1 MSIPFNKIGPS
12 QLARTVVQILGKDG
26 PIFNPKNISYLSPE
40 DVSSEILDLPFGQ
53 ELGVSGLTLASS
65 LVSLGIQA
73 QTLDECR
80 KITAGLK
87 KVQESQERIE
97 KVLSDIKHRVDRIDT
112 KVAESHLREAIRHA
126 MSKSCHPDHIDLQAL
141 TPLGEDLESFAETLD
156 EGLLFNF
163 GVRLTSDVR
172 EQLQSM
178 LSVLRNARKAVVISH
193 NRAVLGDPDKI
204 VLFRRASDYLPAA
217 AHTIISLSLAL
228 GRSDKAFH
236 NLVEKVVSDV
246 SSRFFFSDEKDADHF
261 ADLTYKEG
269 YSAQYAALH
278 SVPVSS
284 AAASLSAVLDN
295 LEVNYDNE
303 EAVLDCAESIFEAWI
318 GSDSYLI
325 HALTY
330 ELQGITSGYAS
341 VFYQQL
347 LGGELADA
355 SPLLLPMTSKS
366 S

>member
-1 MSIPFNKIGPS
+1 MGDPR
-12 QLARTVVQILGKDG
+12 LLLR
-26 PIFNPKNISYLSPE
+26 
-40 DVSSEILDLPFGQ
+40 SEEVTDPRDPAIR
-53 ELGVSGLTLASS
+53 E
-65 LVSLGIQA
+65 LVSDMFETMRAVDG
-73 QTLDECR
+73 
-80 KITAGLK
+80 AGLAAPQIG
-87 KVQESQERIE
+87 VP
-97 KVLSDIKHRVDRIDT
+97 LRVVIFGYRDQG
-112 KVAESHLREAIRHA
+112 
-126 MSKSCHPDHIDLQAL
+126 QANPRYPGMEVPPETILINPEL